1 MRISDWSSD
10 VCSSDLAILD
20 RPLTS
25 GATASAGGDGAVSL
39 PPEVAAEMS
48 SGAAQARALGVR
60 QDNMLT
66 PVERSAILDAQAQQL
81 RGTILRLSGQPGPAR
96 EVLTKAQIGRAHV

>member
-1 MRISDWSSD
+1 MHHINRQDSAGA
-10 VCSSDLAILD
+10 LAILD

-39 PPEVAAEMS
+39 PPAVAAEMS

-60 QDNMLT
+60 QANMLT
-66 PVERSAILDAQAQQL
+66 PVERPALLDRSDERRVGNEGVSTCRDRWSPYL
-81 RGTILRLSGQPGPAR
+81 YKNKNHTRHIP
-96 EVLTKAQIGRAHV
+96 